1 MENKVKK
8 IKCYYAKITHKVE
21 IVKKCHGYN
30 DRIVLKS
37 ALKYKITKYV
47 SKGAFYGIFS
57 NFS

>member
-1 MENKVKK
+1 MLLF
-8 IKCYYAKITHKVE
+8 CKITHKVE